1 MLSPS
6 LLSPEARSATARPEV
21 ESGGAE
27 PSGEPRQVEAGHH
40 TGLTGPGSLLR
51 EENGPEV
58 AFNHDSQEAA
68 SGLAAVCPSNPHLR
82 APLAWVLRH
91 LLHPQ
96 QLQAGAGSPAG
107 LALVQVLHRSCC
119 PLGKGWC
126 PHPPGDEPTKQ
137 D

>member
-6 LLSPEARSATARPEV
+6 LLSLEARSATARPEV

-27 PSGEPRQVEAGHH
+27 PSGEPRQIEAGHH
-40 TGLTGPGSLLR
+40 TELPGPGSLLR

-82 APLAWVLRH
+82 ALLAWVLLRLAPAAAPGRH
-91 LLHPQ
+91 REPC
-96 QLQAGAGSPAG
+96 GAGPGAG
-107 LALVQVLHRSCC
+107 PSWLPLAPGEGVM
-119 PLGKGWC
+119 
-126 PHPPGDEPTKQ
+126 PPSSWG
-137 D
+137 